1 MRGRGD
7 DGPKL
12 SSQPS
17 SDRAEEGQLNGGSGY
32 GGLLGELEVS
42 AEDDDEA
49 EVEVEGEV
57 EGEDEEA
64 AGEQYQGRYSRF

>member
-12 SSQPS
+12 SSQSS
-17 SDRAEEGQLNGGSGY
+17 SDRAEEGQLNSGSGY
-32 GGLLGELEVS
+32 GGLLGELVVS
-42 AEDDDEA
+42 AEDDEA